1 MNTNIKPTMLAK
13 LRLLNINFRMLLAA
27 LLCLSATAL
36 VETAS
41 ASTRPVEAPK
51 GLLFEVKSNSNTL
64 YLFGSIHL
72 AKANF
77 YPLAPQVE
85 QAYAQAETVAVEA
98 DVTNAEANKNAMPSM
113 TYASPDKLQDHL
125 TAATWQSLQTISGPA
140 TEQFQGFKPAVVAMH
155 LSMAV
160 FTQQGYDPAH
170 GVDLH
175 FIHRAKAD
183 KKKLVELESVAFQ
196 ASMMGGLTDEEGD
209 ALLKQSLEALNSGEA
224 LRDTESMIAL
234 WQTGDAKGLAKLL
247 TEVANKIAATNRLM
261 KLLLDERN
269 VAMAEKIN
277 RMLVAGE
284 KAFVVVGAG
293 HLAGKNSIVDLLKK
307 QGVQVRQMP

>member
-1 MNTNIKPTMLAK
+1 MLKK
-13 LRLLNINFRMLLAA
+13 LCVLNFNLRTLLTALMLL
-27 LLCLSATAL
+27 SVTAL
-36 VETAS
+36 VNAAS
-41 ASTRPVEAPK
+41 ANTSLVEPAK
-51 GLLFEVKSNSNTL
+51 GLLFEVKSNKHTL

-77 YPLAPQVE
+77 YPLSLQVE
-85 QAYAQAETVAVEA
+85 QAYAQANIVAVEA
-98 DVTNAEANKNAMPSM
+98 DVTNVEANKNAMPLM
-113 TYASPDKLQDHL
+113 TYARPDKLQDHL
-125 TAATWQSLQTISGPA
+125 TPATWQSLQTISGPA

-160 FTQQGYDPAH
+160 FTQQGYDPAY

-196 ASMMGGLTDEEGD
+196 ASMMAALTDEEGD

-224 LRDTESMIAL
+224 LRDTESMIAF
-234 WQTGDAKGLAKLL
+234 WKTGDAEGLAKLL
-247 TEVANKIAATNRLM
+247 NEVANKIAATNKLM
-261 KLLLDERN
+261 KLLLDDRN
-269 VAMAEKIN
+269 VAMTEKIK
-277 RMLVAGE
+277 RLLVDGD

-293 HLAGKNSIVDLLKK
+293 HLTGKNSIVDILRK
-307 QGVQVRQMP
+307 QGVQVRQLP